1 MNLYNNRRSTLTGDQ
16 TAELK
21 KAFDMVD
28 TNRDGYIDKSEV
40 RKMLMGLD
48 DGNKLT
54 DTQLNEFMRNADED
68 GDG

>member
-1 MNLYNNRRSTLTGDQ
+1 MTGDQ